1 MKDQLLVIHLLKKE
15 KFSLDTIADLA
26 AVTLDFVEETQ
37 KAYFLALE
45 MLKEGLFDSEIATKT
60 GLLLDV
66 IEKIK

>member
-66 IEKIK
+66 IEKIE